1 MPDNGVYISE
11 LTNTTNVTDDTLF
24 ITDDTENTYNI
35 KASDVASYVS
45 GKVLPEAESYS
56 DDNKTAAIAEAKE
69 YTDSVVSNPNLLIN
83 GDFQVWQRG
92 TSFEQRAT
100 ANAYTADRWISGF
113 INDAKTHEI
122 AKDTDGSVKIN
133 PNGGYLSF
141 CQVIENVGNLAGQE
155 VTLSVMAKG
164 NGTSGGTSYIQIF
177 LYSGAFNFTNPF
189 ASEQNAQISNDNY
202 EKKTITGTIPEG
214 TKSITVRVYVFQTN
228 IINLKYAK
236 LEVGSIATPLSPRPY
251 AEELAMCHRY
261 FLPITGSNPNNGT
274 LGVGL
279 YNSGGYIVLNIPTAT
294 TMRTTP
300 SFGGDYSGNKLR
312 LYYTPASYEAVSNV
326 AVLNFSANFITLSLM
341 PAGSSIPTN
350 ENRAINV
357 VYASNGHFY
366 LDAEIYS

>member
-1 MPDNGVYISE
+1 MAYQYIYGSDTMEAATRKINENFLDVPTSE
-11 LTNTTNVTDDTLF
+11 S
-24 ITDDTENTYNI
+24 IT
-35 KASDVASYVS
+35 A
-45 GKVLPEAESYS
+45 EAV
-56 DDNKTAAIAEAKE
+56 AEAKE

-113 INDAKTHEI
+113 INDGKTHEI
-122 AKDTDGSVKIN
+122 TKDTDGSVKIN
-133 PNGGYLSF
+133 PNGGYVSF

-164 NGTSGGTSYIQIF
+164 NGTSGDTSHIQIF

-189 ASEQNAQISNDNY
+189 ASEQNAQVSNDNY

-214 TKSITVRVYVFQTN
+214 TKSITVRVYVYQTN

-236 LEVGSIATPLSPRPY
+236 LEVGSVATPLSPRPY
-251 AEELAMCHRY
+251 AEELAMCQRY
-261 FLPITGSNPNNGT
+261 FLPITNPDSSNGT
-274 LGVGL
+274 LGIGA
-279 YNSGGYIVLNIPTAT
+279 YNSNGYVVLNMPIITS
-294 TMRTTP
+294 MRTKPTL
-300 SFGGDYSGNKLR
+300 SGAYTENRLR
-312 LYYTPASYEAVSNV
+312 LYYAPTAHEQVSN
-326 AVLNFSANFITLSLM
+326 AEVLDYSAAFVTLALTPS
-341 PAGSSIPTN
+341 GSGIPTN